1 MPREIADTLIQSPVR
16 HSPADPGQ
24 RPRGQ
29 GGQGGLSFQ
38 RGQRT
43 AQRKA
48 RASDLRDG
56 PAARGVGSCE
66 GEGLVPTG
74 AVLTEQREV
83 AGTRFLLEKSLA
95 RHARC
100 LQPLS
105 PWASTNAQTEAS
117 RKLSR
122 ACGVGS
128 ALPCSL
134 GQDESAAGSQVG
146 LRVLSLPGL
155 GTPQLR
161 PMAETTL
168 STSAWRWLQVV
179 GLLVLVQEDEP
190 RVTKPRPQPCLFLTV
205 GQGLSKLL
213 RLAVRLPPPASASPV
228 SGTRVVAAVSS
239 SHGVMLATVTTL
251 PDSREGNKTHD
262 GREERRHPGSHHREG
277 TAPTDAASASRTR
290 PPPVQQQP
298 RPPLQ
303 ESPGPGQAGHGA
315 PAWSKARASLTWAG
329 PLEPR
334 AELT

>member
-134 GQDESAAGSQVG
+134 GQDESAAGSQV
-146 LRVLSLPGL
+146 
-155 GTPQLR
+155 
-161 PMAETTL
+161 
-168 STSAWRWLQVV
+168 
-179 GLLVLVQEDEP
+179 
-190 RVTKPRPQPCLFLTV
+190 
-205 GQGLSKLL
+205 
-213 RLAVRLPPPASASPV
+213 
-228 SGTRVVAAVSS
+228 
-239 SHGVMLATVTTL
+239 
-251 PDSREGNKTHD
+251 
-262 GREERRHPGSHHREG
+262 
-277 TAPTDAASASRTR
+277 
-290 PPPVQQQP
+290 
-298 RPPLQ
+298 
-303 ESPGPGQAGHGA
+303 
-315 PAWSKARASLTWAG
+315 
-329 PLEPR
+329 
-334 AELT
+334 